1 MKARYWYV
9 ILTYIIMQFSGII
22 GIPLLLLLGIGD
34 GLDPES
40 GQNTIVSYWTV
51 ISFVAALP
59 IVLFFLRQ
67 DIRDRHENLYRSTK
81 GEAFGWA
88 IAGIFMAM
96 TSQVIAANIEIHLLG
111 IEAGSENT
119 QQIMAL
125 VKTLPLLIIVV
136 SVIGPILEEIIFRQ
150 IIFGS
155 LYKKFNFFI
164 SALIS
169 SLIFA
174 VVHMDFTHILIYTA
188 MGFTFA
194 FLYVK
199 TKRIIVPIFAHVAM
213 NTFVVVVQ
221 TIFADDIERI
231 MKEAEKIQQTFIG
244 GF

>member
-9 ILTYIIMQFSGII
+9 ILTYILMQFSGAL
-22 GIPLLLLLGIGD
+22 GIPLLLLLGVGD
-34 GLDPES
+34 NLDPETAK
-40 GQNTIVSYWTV
+40 NTIISLWT
-51 ISFVAALP
+51 IFSFVAALP
-59 IVLFFLRQ
+59 IVLYLLRQ
-67 DIRDRHENLYRSTK
+67 DIRERHQNLERSSR

-96 TSQVIAANIEIHLLG
+96 TAQALAANIEIYVFG
-111 IEAGSENT
+111 IEPGSENT
-119 QQIMAL
+119 QEIMAL
-125 VKTLPLLIIVV
+125 VKSLPLLVIVV
-136 SVIGPILEEIIFRQ
+136 SIIGPILEEIIFRQ

-155 LYKKFNFFI
+155 LYKKFGFFI

-194 FLYVK
+194 FLYVH

-213 NTFVVVVQ
+213 NTFVVVGQ

-231 MKEAEKIQQTFIG
+231 MKETDKLQSIFIG

>member
-9 ILTYIIMQFSGII
+9 ILTYIIMQFSGIL

-34 GLDPES
+34 DLHP
-40 GQNTIVSYWTV
+40 NTIIALWTV

-59 IVLFFLRQ
+59 IVLFLLRQ
-67 DIRDRHENLYRSTK
+67 DIKERHQSLHRSSK
-81 GEAFGWA
+81 GEAIGWA

-96 TSQVIAANIEIHLLG
+96 TAQVIAANIEIHILG

-119 QQIMAL
+119 QEIMAL
-125 VKTLPLLIIVV
+125 VKSLPLLVIVV
-136 SVIGPILEEIIFRQ
+136 SIIGPILEEIIFRQ

-174 VVHMDFTHILIYTA
+174 VVHMDFTHLLIYTA

-194 FLYVK
+194 FLYVR

-231 MKEAEKIQQTFIG
+231 MKQAEKLQQTFIG

>member
-9 ILTYIIMQFSGII
+9 ILTYILMQFSGVL
-22 GIPLLLLLGIGD
+22 GIPLLLYLGVGND
-34 GLDPES
+34 LDPNTAK
-40 GQNTIVSYWTV
+40 NTIISLWTI

-59 IVLFFLRQ
+59 IVLFLLRQ
-67 DIRDRHENLYRSTK
+67 DIKERHQNLRRSSK
-81 GEAFGWA
+81 GEAIGWA

-96 TSQVIAANIEIHLLG
+96 TAQILAANIEKFIFG
-111 IEAGSENT
+111 IEPGSENT
-119 QQIMAL
+119 QQILAL
-125 VKTLPLLIIVV
+125 VKSLPLLVIVV
-136 SVIGPILEEIIFRQ
+136 SIIGPILEEIIFRQ

-164 SALIS
+164 SGLIS

-194 FLYVK
+194 FLYVQ

-231 MKEAEKIQQTFIG
+231 MKQAENLQQTFIG

>member
-1 MKARYWYV
+1 
-9 ILTYIIMQFSGII
+9 
-22 GIPLLLLLGIGD
+22 
-34 GLDPES
+34 
-40 GQNTIVSYWTV
+40 
-51 ISFVAALP
+51 
-59 IVLFFLRQ
+59 
-67 DIRDRHENLYRSTK
+67 
-81 GEAFGWA
+81 
-88 IAGIFMAM
+88 
-96 TSQVIAANIEIHLLG
+96 
-111 IEAGSENT
+111 
-119 QQIMAL
+119 MAL
-125 VKTLPLLIIVV
+125 VKSLPLLVIVV
-136 SVIGPILEEIIFRQ
+136 SIIGPILEEIIFRQ

-174 VVHMDFTHILIYTA
+174 VVHMDFTHLLIYTA

-194 FLYVK
+194 FLYVR

-231 MKEAEKIQQTFIG
+231 MKQAEKLQQTFIG

>member
-9 ILTYIIMQFSGII
+9 ILTYILMQFSGIL
-22 GIPLLLLLGIGD
+22 GIPLLFFMGVGE
-34 GLDPES
+34 GLDPETA
-40 GQNTIVSYWTV
+40 QNTIISYWTV
-51 ISFVAALP
+51 FSFVAALP
-59 IVLFFLRQ
+59 IVLFLLRQ
-67 DIRDRHENLYRSTK
+67 DIKDRHQNLERSSK

-96 TSQVIAANIEIHLLG
+96 TSQVIAANIEIHLFG
-111 IEAGSENT
+111 IEAGSQNT
-119 QQIMAL
+119 QEIMAL

-136 SVIGPILEEIIFRQ
+136 SVVGPILEEVIFRQ
-150 IIFGS
+150 IIFGA

-164 SALIS
+164 SALVS

-199 TKRIIVPIFAHVAM
+199 TKRIIVPIFAHVTM

-231 MKEAEKIQQTFIG
+231 MKEAEKLQQTFIG

>member
-9 ILTYIIMQFSGII
+9 ILTYIIMQFSGIL
-22 GIPLLLLLGIGD
+22 GIPLLLYFGVGKD
-34 GLDPES
+34 LDPAAA
-40 GQNTIVSYWTV
+40 QNTIISLWTV
-51 ISFVAALP
+51 FSFVAALP
-59 IVLFFLRQ
+59 IVLYLLRQ
-67 DIRDRHENLYRSTK
+67 DIKERHQNLRRSSK
-81 GEAFGWA
+81 GEAIGWA
-88 IAGIFMAM
+88 IAGVFMAM
-96 TSQVIAANIEIHLLG
+96 TAQVVAANIEIHLFG
-111 IEAGSENT
+111 IEPGSENT
-119 QQIMAL
+119 QEILTL
-125 VKTLPLLIIVV
+125 VKSLPLLVIVV
-136 SVIGPILEEIIFRQ
+136 SIIGPILEEIIFRQ

-164 SALIS
+164 SGLIS

-194 FLYVK
+194 FLYVQ

-231 MKEAEKIQQTFIG
+231 MKQAEKLQQTFIG

>member
-9 ILTYIIMQFSGII
+9 ILTYIIMQFSGIL
-22 GIPLLLLLGIGD
+22 GIPLLLALGVGKD
-34 GLDPES
+34 LDPATAT
-40 GQNTIVSYWTV
+40 NTIIALWTV
-51 ISFVAALP
+51 FSFVAALP
-59 IVLFFLRQ
+59 IVLFILRP
-67 DIRDRHENLYRSTK
+67 DIKDRHQNLRRSSK
-81 GEAFGWA
+81 GEAIGWA
-88 IAGIFMAM
+88 IAGVFMAM
-96 TSQVIAANIEIHLLG
+96 TAQIIAANIEIHLFG
-111 IEAGSENT
+111 IEPGSENT
-119 QQIMAL
+119 QEIMAL
-125 VKTLPLLIIVV
+125 VKSLPLLVIVV
-136 SVIGPILEEIIFRQ
+136 SIIGPILEEIIFRQ

-164 SALIS
+164 SGLIS

-194 FLYVK
+194 FLYVQ

-213 NTFVVVVQ
+213 NSFVVVMQ

-231 MKEAEKIQQTFIG
+231 MKQAEKLQQTFIG